1 MLGFSRTKVDDSI
14 LAGSDTTKE
23 VTSIVNK
30 AVSIAR
36 DRNQSMKKQLNT
48 AIDNADIVNQS
59 LGISNLDNEISNNV
73 SNYPR
78 SKSVNTE
85 MERTVSAID
94 NSVKTL
100 KDAKAKEN
108 KMGIL
113 QGNIATRD
121 SVESTN
127 RLVKA
132 AGTQDKVL
140 LADAGLEFSKDEASA
155 GVLRSFTGGFLGQG
169 ASAAMDA
176 MQQNQA
182 ETGNKLQKAEYVPG
196 EGDEPGKYV
205 SKNVFTNEIVNPD
218 LSNYFAE
225 SKLAALT
232 PGSGAVSTNVTYQGQ
247 STGGKSSY
255 IPGAR

>member
-23 VTSIVNK
+23 VTSIVNQ

-59 LGISNLDNEISNNV
+59 LGISNVDNEIANNV

-108 KMGIL
+108 KMGML
-113 QGNIATRD
+113 QGNIAARD

-155 GVLRSFTGGFLGQG
+155 GVLRSFTSGFLGQG
-169 ASAAMDA
+169 YSAAMGA
-176 MQQNQA
+176 MEQNQA
-182 ETGNKLQKAEYVPG
+182 ETGNKFHKAEYVPG
-196 EGDEPGKYV
+196 KGDKPGRYEA
-205 SKNVFTNEIVNPD
+205 KNVFTGNVENAD
-218 LSNYFAE
+218 LSSYFAQ
-225 SKLAALT
+225 SNLAALT

-247 STGGKSSY
+247 STIGKSNM
-255 IPGAR
+255 GRL

>member
-1 MLGFSRTKVDDSI
+1 MLGFSRTKVDDSM

-36 DRNQSMKKQLNT
+36 DRNTDFKKRLTT

-59 LGISNLDNEISNNV
+59 LGISNVDNEIANNV

-85 MERTVSAID
+85 MERTISAID
-94 NSVKTL
+94 TSVKTL

-108 KMGIL
+108 KMGML
-113 QGNIATRD
+113 EGSIATRD
-121 SVESTN
+121 SLESTN

-155 GVLRSFTGGFLGQG
+155 GVMRNFTSGFLGQG
-169 ASAAMDA
+169 AREAIGAMA
-176 MQQNQA
+176 QNEA
-182 ETGNKLQKAEYVPG
+182 ETGNRLQKAEYVPG
-196 EGDEPGKYV
+196 EGDGPGKFV
-205 SKNVFTNEIVNPD
+205 SKNVFTKEIVNPD
-218 LSNYFAE
+218 LSNYYAE
-225 SKLAALT
+225 SKLATLT
-232 PGSGAVSTNVTYQGQ
+232 PGSGAVNTKVTYQGQ
-247 STGGKSSY
+247 STSGKSSY
-255 IPGAR
+255 TTGM

>member
-36 DRNQSMKKQLNT
+36 DRNAVFKKQLNT

-59 LGISNLDNEISNNV
+59 LGISNLDNEIANNV

-85 MERTVSAID
+85 MERTISAID
-94 NSVKTL
+94 TSVKTL
-100 KDAKAKEN
+100 KDAKSKEN
-108 KMGIL
+108 KMGML
-113 QGNIATRD
+113 EGNIAARD

-155 GVLRSFTGGFLGQG
+155 GVMRSFTGGFLGQG
-169 ASAAMDA
+169 AKEAMDS
-176 MQQNQA
+176 MKQNQA
-182 ETGNKLQKAEYVPG
+182 ETGNKLQYAEYVPG
-196 EGDEPGKYV
+196 KGDKPGRYEA
-205 SKNVFTNEIVNPD
+205 KNVFTDEVENPD
-218 LSNYFAE
+218 LSNYFSQ

-232 PGSGAVSTNVTYQGQ
+232 PGSGAVNTNVTYQGQ
-247 STGGKSSY
+247 STSRKSNMGPS
-255 IPGAR
+255 

>member
-1 MLGFSRTKVDDSI
+1 MLGFSRTKVNDSI

-23 VTSIVNK
+23 VTSIVNQ

-36 DRNQSMKKQLNT
+36 DRNQSMKKRLTT

-59 LGISNLDNEISNNV
+59 LGISNLDNEIANNV

-85 MERTVSAID
+85 MERTVAAID
-94 NSVKTL
+94 TSVKTL

-108 KMGIL
+108 KMGML
-113 QGNIATRD
+113 EGNIATRD
-121 SVESTN
+121 SLESTN

-132 AGTQDKVL
+132 AGTQDKIL

-155 GVLRSFTGGFLGQG
+155 GVMRSFTGGFLGQG
-169 ASAAMDA
+169 ASDA
-176 MQQNQA
+176 MSAMRQNQA
-182 ETGNKLQKAEYVPG
+182 ETGNKLQYAKYVPG
-196 EGDEPGKYV
+196 EGDEPGRYEAR
-205 SKNVFTNEIVNPD
+205 NVFTDEVEKPD
-218 LSNYFAE
+218 LSNYFTE

-232 PGSGAVSTNVTYQGQ
+232 PGSGAVGTNVTYQGQ
-247 STGGKSSY
+247 STSGKSVN
-255 IPGAR
+255 IGLM